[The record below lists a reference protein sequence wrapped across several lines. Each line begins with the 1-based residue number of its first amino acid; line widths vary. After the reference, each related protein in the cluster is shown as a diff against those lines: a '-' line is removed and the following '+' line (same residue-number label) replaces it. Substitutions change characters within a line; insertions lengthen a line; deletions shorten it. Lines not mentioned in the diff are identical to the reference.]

1 MCCWKKRVQEKP
13 VEKDSKLETENIIG
27 EESTTN
33 EKGNSFT
40 PEELESL
47 RRKYPEQIPF
57 TPQWKIW
64 VQAENARKTG
74 EDTGLIH

>member
-13 VEKDSKLETENIIG
+13 VEKDTKSETENIID

-33 EKGNSFT
+33 EKSNSFT
-40 PEELESL
+40 PEELELL
-47 RRKYPEQIPF
+47 RMKYPEQFPF
-57 TPQWKIW
+57 TPEWKIR
-64 VQAENARKTG
+64 VQAENARKTW